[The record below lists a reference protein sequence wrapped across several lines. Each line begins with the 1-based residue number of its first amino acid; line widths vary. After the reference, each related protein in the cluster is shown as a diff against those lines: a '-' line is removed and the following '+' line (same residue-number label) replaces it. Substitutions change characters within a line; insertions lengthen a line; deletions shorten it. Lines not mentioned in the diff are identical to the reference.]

1 MEKDKNG
8 LMAKL
13 FMNEQT
19 GATMTKKKQPQQP
32 MPRRE
37 YKFDIAMQEAAKRAR
52 AQQPALISMVS
63 NVKEFDYAKR

>member
-1 MEKDKNG
+1 M
-8 LMAKL
+8 
-13 FMNEQT
+13 
-19 GATMTKKKQPQQP
+19 KKKQQPPQP
-32 MPRRE
+32 SSRRE